1 MNTNLNEIDRQL
13 QAITQQY
20 TEVNYFQRLK
30 RMRQGLACPRASK
43 EYKAAMIEVQRLSAP
58 AAAVFLPLFLVG
70 VMVILS
76 AATDAPERII
86 EYEYKKEPKA
96 PELEK
101 FEKPK
106 EKVVEKTEDVKI
118 DIEVNKPNVEV
129 EKPLQE
135 SPNPGPPNADPP
147 SPNPPKIDVDIGG
160 PTIRHGPPKFGPP
173 GSGGPGKSDGPGP
186 TVVTEEAVIRTLR
199 WLKKNQQPDGSWLNN
214 RIAMT
219 SLAILTFLSHAET
232 PGKSEEFGETVK
244 KGLEYLLSQ
253 QTPDGR
259 FKGSDGHEYSL
270 PIATYALCEAYG
282 MTMNPNVK
290 DAAERSLTLIVKGQ
304 HPSGGWDYNVKQS
317 DRDDTSY
324 MGWCAQ
330 AIKAGYLSHVKV
342 EGLDK
347 ALKLAVRGFK
357 KNASPT
363 GGFGYTA
370 PAGNHGMTGVG
381 TLCMQLLGGA
391 DASEVTRSMEVMD
404 KWVPSFEEKAN
415 GISGTSLQYYFYYAT
430 QCRFH
435 AGGKRWKNWDTQ
447 MKATYISAQK
457 TLGTNES
464 AYVDHKGVPQ
474 EIGWWENKDHHTDRP
489 VMDSCL
495 AALQLMV
502 YYRYL
507 PTTSAAA
514 LKQTIEELNPT
525 STEKDD
531 IVVTAMNL

>member
-1 MNTNLNEIDRQL
+1 MNRNLQNVDSQLAEISQK
-13 QAITQQY
+13 Y
-20 TEVNYFQRLK
+20 TELNYLQRLK
-30 RMRQGLACPRASK
+30 AMRQGLLCSRDSR
-43 EYKAAMIEVQRLSAP
+43 EYKAALIEVQRLSAP
-58 AAAVFLPLFLVG
+58 ATAVLLPLFIIGILAVFSAVERPDER
-70 VMVILS
+70 VMPDVFIVQ
-76 AATDAPERII
+76 DNAP
-86 EYEYKKEPKA
+86 PD
-96 PELEK
+96 LEK
-101 FEKPK
+101 MPKLEKKP
-106 EKVVEKTEDVKI
+106 EVDNTVVIVDDVVDHSPVDDVKP
-118 DIEVNKPNVEV
+118 VNPPVTAQPTPPAPVPRIKIPPGSNGPYDKRKP
-129 EKPLQE
+129 PTFG
-135 SPNPGPPNADPP
+135 PIGPPGPP
-147 SPNPPKIDVDIGG
+147 
-160 PTIRHGPPKFGPP
+160 H
-173 GSGGPGKSDGPGP
+173 GPGP
-186 TVVTEEAVIRTLR
+186 TAVTEETVIRTLR
-199 WLKKNQQPDGSWLNN
+199 WLKKNQQPDGSWRSN

-219 SLAILTFLSHAET
+219 SLAILTFLAHAET

-244 KGLEYLLSQ
+244 KGLEYLISQ

-259 FKGSDGHEYSL
+259 FKGSDSHDYSL

-330 AIKAGYLSHVKV
+330 AIKAGCLAQVKV
-342 EGLDK
+342 DGLDK

-391 DASEVTRSMEVMD
+391 EESEVTRSMEVMD
-404 KWVPSFEEKAN
+404 KWVPSFEDKAS
-415 GISGTSLQYYFYYAT
+415 GISGGSLQYYFYYAT

-447 MKATYISAQK
+447 MKATYTSAQK
-457 TLGTNES
+457 KLGKNES
-464 AYVDHKGVPQ
+464 GYVDHKGVPQ

-489 VMDSCL
+489 VMDTCL

-502 YYRYL
+502 YYRNL
-507 PTTSAAA
+507 PTTSKDA
-514 LKQTIEELNPT
+514 LKPVEGLIPS
-525 STEKDD
+525 STEPGD
-531 IVVTAMNL
+531 IVVTVANL

>member
-1 MNTNLNEIDRQL
+1 MNRNLPNVDSQLAEISQK
-13 QAITQQY
+13 Y
-20 TEVNYFQRLK
+20 TELNYLQRLK
-30 RMRQGLACPRASK
+30 AMRQGLLCPRDSK
-43 EYKAAMIEVQRLSAP
+43 EHKAAMIEVQRLSAP
-58 AAAVFLPLFLVG
+58 AAAVLLPLFLVG
-70 VMVILS
+70 VMVVLS
-76 AATDAPERII
+76 AATDAPERIY
-86 EYEYKKEPKA
+86 EYEYRKEPKP

-106 EKVVEKTEDVKI
+106 EKVVEKTEDVKV
-118 DIEVNKPNVEV
+118 DIEVDKPNVEV

-135 SPNPGPPNADPP
+135 PINPNPTKAPP
-147 SPNPPKIDVDIGG
+147 SDIPHKIYVDFVGTYEWRD
-160 PTIRHGPPKFGPP
+160 PTNHGPKGP
-173 GSGGPGKSDGPGP
+173 GGPGSNGPGP
-186 TVVTEEAVIRTLR
+186 TVVTEAAVNRTLR

-219 SLAILTFLSHAET
+219 SLAILTFLAHAET

-244 KGLEYLLSQ
+244 KGLEYLLAQ

-282 MTMNPNVK
+282 MTLNPNVK
-290 DAAERSLTLIVKGQ
+290 EAAERSLALIVKGQ
-304 HPSGGWDYNVKQS
+304 HPSGGWDYNVKQT

-330 AIKAGYLSHVKV
+330 AIKAGCLARLEV

-370 PAGNHGMTGVG
+370 PAANHGMTGVG

-391 DASEVTRSMEVMD
+391 EESEVTRSMEVMD
-404 KWVPSFEEKAN
+404 KWVPSFEDKAN
-415 GISGTSLQYYFYYAT
+415 GISGASLQYYFYYAT

-447 MKATYISAQK
+447 MKTTYVSAQK
-457 TLGTNES
+457 TLGKNAS
-464 AYVDHKGVPQ
+464 GYVDHKGTPQ

-489 VMDSCL
+489 VMDTCL

-502 YYRYL
+502 YYRNL
-507 PTTSAAA
+507 PTTSKDA
-514 LKQTIEELNPT
+514 LKSVEGLIPS
-525 STEKDD
+525 STEEGD
-531 IVVTAMNL
+531 IVVTVANF